1 MKTNNTLITSAED
14 LDIVVPMHNLLE
26 DKHNYS
32 MTSGS
37 LLNYC
42 RDKIDNVDVND
53 SASDGCKIKIVG
65 ETPGRLPQARKPG
78 DTDCQFNCQ

>member
-1 MKTNNTLITSAED
+1 MQTKNTLITSAED
-14 LDIVVPMHNLLE
+14 LDIVVPMRNLLE
-26 DKHNYS
+26 DNHNYS

-65 ETPGRLPQARKPG
+65 ETPERLPQARKPG